1 MELVKDDKEV
11 NMKIE
16 HIAIWAKDI
25 EKLRTF
31 YEKYFHVK
39 SSDKYIN
46 SLKKFSSYFLSY
58 ELGARLEI
66 MQMDSVGKSN
76 TEPTSNYFG
85 YAHLA
90 ISVGTEEKVDQLT
103 EKLKED
109 GCQVLDG
116 PRKTGDGY
124 YESAVLYPEGNKL
137 EITI

>member
-39 SSDKYIN
+39 SSDKYIT

-124 YESAVLYPEGNKL
+124 YESAVLDPEGNKL

>member
-124 YESAVLYPEGNKL
+124 YESAVLDPEGNKL

>member
-1 MELVKDDKEV
+1 VKDDKEV

-31 YEKYFHVK
+31 YEKHFHVK

-124 YESAVLYPEGNKL
+124 YESAVLDPEGNKL

>member
-1 MELVKDDKEV
+1 
-11 NMKIE
+11 MKIE

-31 YEKYFHVK
+31 YEKFFHVK

-46 SLKKFSSYFLSY
+46 SAKKFSSYFLSF
-58 ELGARLEI
+58 ESGARLEI
-66 MQMDSVGKSN
+66 MQMDSVGESN
-76 TEPTSNYFG
+76 TKSTNNYFG
-85 YAHLA
+85 YAHFA
-90 ISVGTEEKVDQLT
+90 ISVGTEGKVDQLT

-124 YESAVLYPEGNKL
+124 YESAVLDPEGNKL

>member
-85 YAHLA
+85 
-90 ISVGTEEKVDQLT
+90 
-103 EKLKED
+103 
-109 GCQVLDG
+109 
-116 PRKTGDGY
+116 
-124 YESAVLYPEGNKL
+124 
-137 EITI
+137 